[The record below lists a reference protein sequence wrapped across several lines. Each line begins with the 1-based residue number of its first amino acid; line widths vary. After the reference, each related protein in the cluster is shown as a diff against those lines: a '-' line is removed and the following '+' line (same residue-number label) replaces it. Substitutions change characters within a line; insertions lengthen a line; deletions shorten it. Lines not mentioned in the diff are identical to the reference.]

1 MKQFHPLLKGA
12 FELHCHSYPSIFPR
26 KQTDWMLV
34 EDVDEAGM
42 AGVLLKS
49 HEAPTADRA
58 TLIRD
63 KYPHLHVYGGL
74 ACNYFTGGL
83 SPPAV
88 DVAIRSGAKIIW
100 MPTFSSKVHQAHFAQ
115 KKTPFFSNERP
126 LTHPAQGLEVW
137 DDKHRIKAEVH
148 EILSLIGNADIILA
162 TGHISPAEVA
172 RVTPYDEGA
181 AEVAAPVQ
189 WNRAVKHYSYAM
201 LDIHADPDNA
211 TQVAEDAK
219 GRGAEWR
226 ATLNSQAIVLS
237 DRNTGTDADQ
247 KVQSIH
253 TDDPGDWRGSVLWND
268 NHVAFESSQYFETK
282 FGEGGLIDGTDN
294 LFADNDAPPQDRAGY
309 DALMVTADHNIVH
322 SGLVGE

>member
-172 RVTPYDEGA
+172 ALVDA
-181 AEVAAPVQ
+181 A
-189 WNRAVKHYSYAM
+189 
-201 LDIHADPDNA
+201 LDH
-211 TQVAEDAK
+211 
-219 GRGAEWR
+219 
-226 ATLNSQAIVLS
+226 
-237 DRNTGTDADQ
+237 
-247 KVQSIH
+247 KVQKILIQHPDLGIAKIPFEMEVELVRKGAFLEKCYLACSKDFKDLTPEEMAASIQKL
-253 TDDPGDWRGSVLWND
+253 GSKSCV
-268 NHVAFESSQYFETK
+268 
-282 FGEGGLIDGTDN
+282 
-294 LFADNDAPPQDRAGY
+294 
-309 DALMVTADHNIVH
+309 MVTDYGQLHNIPPIQALSEFIEDMLRYGISEDDIEQMICTNPKH
-322 SGLVGE
+322 LLNL